1 MLKQFILSIK
11 KSAVMVFALLL
22 ACGIL
27 SSCMHANPWER
38 QYHAKSEMGLSPDP
52 LEQKMSDHVDQSKE
66 MSGAVSA
73 GSGGGCGCY

>member
-1 MLKQFILSIK
+1 MSEPFILSIK
-11 KSAVMVFALLL
+11 KRVIAVSLLL

-38 QYHAKSEMGLSPDP
+38 QYHAKSEMGLIPDP
-52 LEQKMSDHVDQSKE
+52 LEQKMSDHVHQSKE
-66 MSGAVSA
+66 MSSAVSA